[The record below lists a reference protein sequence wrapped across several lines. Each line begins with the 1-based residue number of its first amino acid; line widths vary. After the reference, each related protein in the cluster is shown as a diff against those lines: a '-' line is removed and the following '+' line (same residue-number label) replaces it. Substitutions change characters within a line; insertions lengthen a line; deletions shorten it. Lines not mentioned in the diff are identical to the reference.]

1 MIAKLPIRSFLT
13 GLGLVLLGAACSPE
27 RISAPAA
34 APTPSAGLLSSLT
47 GLVSGTTS
55 TLTKVPVVTRN
66 TALSTDI
73 SVTQTIGSAGGGL
86 AKPAPRRTVTFRA
99 GGGSAPPPITL
110 TAGGVISMPAA
121 GLTVT
126 FSAGAVSAPTA
137 ITVTAFAG
145 NKVAYGFE
153 PHGIQFSAPVVVTQ
167 NMLLT
172 SIANNSYAL
181 SQVQAGYFPDGKSDL
196 LSDGTALV
204 NELLPVK
211 LVIGTVTGLINSLLG
226 VKVETASFVI
236 RHFSGYLLC
245 GA

>member
-73 SVTQTIGSAGGGL
+73 SVTQTIGS
-86 AKPAPRRTVTFRA
+86 
-99 GGGSAPPPITL
+99 
-110 TAGGVISMPAA
+110 AGGVISMPAA